1 MTEKIKEK
9 LKEKGLKQ
17 GELAKE
23 LEISKEN
30 ISQRMKKDNWRIN
43 ELERIAEILK
53 CDLICEF
60 KEKN

>member
-23 LEISKEN
+23 LGISKEN

>member
-9 LKEKGLKQ
+9 LKEKGIKQ

-23 LEISKEN
+23 LGISKEN
-30 ISQRMKKDNWRIN
+30 ISQRMKKNNWRIN
-43 ELERIAEILK
+43 ELKHIAKILN

-60 KEKN
+60 KEKK